1 MVGAATAVF
10 LDRGYAGATVRAV
23 AAGAGVSVPTVEA
36 LFGTKSRLLKAA
48 IDVAIAGDDEPVAVL
63 DRPWADE
70 AGEAG
75 SLGEFLSRVAGAL
88 AAAQQRSAGLV
99 VAVIEGSF
107 QDAGLEGLR
116 EQMVAQREVTAAWIV
131 QGMTRLAPLRPGLSF
146 EEAVDVVWLLLDPAV
161 FIRLIRHRR
170 WDADR
175 YRRWIA
181 DALARLIVSGTTA
194 GQDKHLGR
202 PVRQE
207 AQMNKNRSIPD
218 ASVIPVL
225 IYPDV
230 RKAVTWLTDA
240 FGFTERLRI
249 GENHRSQLRFGDS
262 GALIVADVRGDRR
275 PPRPGEVTHSVMARV
290 EDARAHCEHARAH
303 GARILAEPADFEYG
317 ERQYSAEDP
326 FGHQWTFSQ
335 TLADVAPRQWGGEL
349 AEDTQ

>member
-1 MVGAATAVF
+1 M
-10 LDRGYAGATVRAV
+10 D
-23 AAGAGVSVPTVEA
+23 
-36 LFGTKSRLLKAA
+36 
-48 IDVAIAGDDEPVAVL
+48 
-63 DRPWADE
+63 
-70 AGEAG
+70 
-75 SLGEFLSRVAGAL
+75 
-88 AAAQQRSAGLV
+88 
-99 VAVIEGSF
+99 
-107 QDAGLEGLR
+107 
-116 EQMVAQREVTAAWIV
+116 
-131 QGMTRLAPLRPGLSF
+131 
-146 EEAVDVVWLLLDPAV
+146 
-161 FIRLIRHRR
+161 
-170 WDADR
+170 
-175 YRRWIA
+175 
-181 DALARLIVSGTTA
+181 
-194 GQDKHLGR
+194 
-202 PVRQE
+202 
-207 AQMNKNRSIPD
+207 KNRSIPD

-225 IYPDV
+225 TYPDV

-275 PPRPGEVTHSVMARV
+275 PPRPGEVTHSVMVRV